1 MYSGYNWD
9 PMDKCIKGS
18 EQAVVHLSEQ
28 FVKKGFKVTVYAFV
42 LPQDLNGVS
51 YKWMDTFNC
60 DATYDILILCR
71 EGILVML
78 RGRRPKARI
87 VLSDLHDDVS
97 SDETPN
103 FVTYV
108 DRFMFKS
115 RYHLSRFHHLSLPDS
130 KYFICP
136 NGLQLQNFTGP
147 TEPRDPLRF
156 CYTSSYDRGLEQ
168 LLQWSWPEIHKQLPG
183 STLHVYYGWSLWI
196 DNEEKRRIEILMN
209 QAGVI
214 HHGKVSNAEIIAE
227 KYRSSMNLYPC
238 HANTEIDCINIRESA
253 LAGCIVVLSDQN
265 VCLERDGVHV
275 PGNPK
280 EKEFHDL
287 YAETVIDLVQDL
299 DRQAEV
305 RKKCML
311 SPLLFG
317 WDYVADQWI
326 SVITRSRGRRFQRE
340 TEGSRPL

>member
-168 LLQWSWPEIHKQLPG
+168 LLQWSWPKIHKQLPG

-253 LAGCIVVLSDQN
+253 LAGCILVLSDQN

-287 YAETVIDLVQDL
+287 YAETVIDLVRDL

-317 WDYVADQWI
+317 WDYVADQWM
-326 SVITRSRGRRFQRE
+326 SVITRS
-340 TEGSRPL
+340 P

>member
-9 PMDKCIKGS
+9 PMDKGIKGS
-18 EQAVVHLSEQ
+18 EQAVVHLSEN

-136 NGLQLQNFTGP
+136 NGLQLQNFTEP

-253 LAGCIVVLSDQN
+253 LAGCILVLSDQN

-287 YAETVIDLVQDL
+287 YAETVIDLVRDL

-317 WDYVADQWI
+317 WDYVADQWM
-326 SVITRSRGRRFQRE
+326 SVITRS
-340 TEGSRPL
+340 P

>member
-1 MYSGYNWD
+1 MEITWVYSGYNWN
-9 PMDKCIKGS
+9 PTDKGLAGS

-28 FVKKGFKVTVYAFV
+28 FVKKGHKVTVYAFV
-42 LPQDLNGVS
+42 PPQDLNGVS

-326 SVITRSRGRRFQRE
+326 SVITRS
-340 TEGSRPL
+340 P

>member
-1 MYSGYNWD
+1 MNSNTYMVYSGYNWD
-9 PMDKCIKGS
+9 PADKGIKGS

-42 LPQDLNGVS
+42 PPQDLNGVS
-51 YKWMDTFNC
+51 YKCMDTFNC
-60 DATYDILILCR
+60 EATYNILILCR
-71 EGILVML
+71 EGILVLL

-108 DRFMFKS
+108 DQFMFKS
-115 RYHLSRFHHLSLPDS
+115 KYHLSRFQHLSLSEDN
-130 KYFICP
+130 YFICP

-147 TEPRDPLRF
+147 TETREPLRF

-183 STLHVYYGWSLWI
+183 STLHVYYGWSPWH
-196 DNEEKRRIEILMN
+196 DPQEKGRIEILMN

-238 HANTEIDCINIRESA
+238 HSTTEIDCINMRESA
-253 LAGCIVVLSDQN
+253 LAECIPVLSDQN

-275 PGNPK
+275 PGNPR
-280 EKEFHDL
+280 EKPFHDL
-287 YAETVIDLVQDL
+287 YVKTVVDLFHDTK
-299 DRQAEV
+299 RQNEL
-305 RKKCML
+305 RKKFKL

-317 WDYVADQWI
+317 WEYVADQWM
-326 SVITRSRGRRFQRE
+326 SVITRS
-340 TEGSRPL
+340 P

>member
-1 MYSGYNWD
+1 MEITWVYSGYNWD

-168 LLQWSWPEIHKQLPG
+168 LLQWSWPKIHKQLPG

-253 LAGCIVVLSDQN
+253 LAGCILVLSDQN

-287 YAETVIDLVQDL
+287 YAETVIDLVRDL

-317 WDYVADQWI
+317 WDYVADQWM
-326 SVITRSRGRRFQRE
+326 SVITRS
-340 TEGSRPL
+340 P

>member
-1 MYSGYNWD
+1 MEVTWVYTAIDWD
-9 PMDKCIKGS
+9 PTDKGLAGS

-42 LPQDLNGVS
+42 PPQDLNGVS

-60 DATYDILILCR
+60 NDTYDILILCR

-87 VLSDLHDDVS
+87 VLSDLHDDVCS
-97 SDETPN
+97 EETSN

-108 DRFMFKS
+108 NRFMFKS
-115 RYHLSRFHHLSLPDS
+115 KYHLSRFHHLSLPES

-147 TEPRDPLRF
+147 TEPRDQLRF

-183 STLHVYYGWSLWI
+183 STLHVYYGWSPYH
-196 DNEEKRRIEILMN
+196 DNEEKARISMLMD
-209 QAGVI
+209 QPGVV
-214 HHGKVSNAEIIAE
+214 HHGKVTNAEIIVE

-253 LAGCIVVLSDQN
+253 LAGCIPVLSDQN
-265 VCLERDGVHV
+265 ICSERDGVHV
-275 PGNPK
+275 SGNPR
-280 EKEFHDL
+280 EKPFHDL
-287 YAETVIDLVQDL
+287 YAKTVVDLFHDKN
-299 DRQAEV
+299 RQYEL
-305 RKKCML
+305 RKKFKL

-326 SVITRSRGRRFQRE
+326 SVITRS
-340 TEGSRPL
+340 P